1 MRVVSEVL
9 RVVRVVRVAADP
21 LVVLEVDLVGPE
33 RVGPLEVLE
42 AVRAGRV
49 VLLAVTARITLVAR
63 ERVKEKARA
72 REKVKARG
80 RVRVRE
86 REKEKERVRDLH
98 KALLSLL
105 DLLHL
110 RDRPAPLDLRPLLQC
125 RTETLSSL
133 VLP

>member
-1 MRVVSEVL
+1 MLVVSEVL

-33 RVGPLEVLE
+33 RVDPLEVSE

-49 VLLAVTARITLVAR
+49 VLLAVRARITLEAR

-72 REKVKARG
+72 REKGKARG
-80 RVRVRE
+80 RERARE
-86 REKEKERVRDLH
+86 REKEREKERVRDLH
-98 KALLSLL
+98 QALLSLL

-110 RDRPAPLDLRPLLQC
+110 RGRPVPLGLRPLLQC
-125 RTETLSSL
+125 RAETL
-133 VLP
+133 P